1 MRTWLAQTLTLLVIV
16 SVPLSSSS
24 TGAATAALALAAL
37 ALAVHA
43 CARIAPRMVMV
54 GARALAHAEPLS
66 ETPAPSHPTTAG
78 RPLGRA
84 PTLAIAAA

>member
-1 MRTWLAQTLTLLVIV
+1 VRLLGLLFSVTIAVALLPDAQL
-16 SVPLSSSS
+16 
-24 TGAATAALALAAL
+24 ATAALAIAAL

-43 CARIAPRMVMV
+43 SANVSPAVLMV

-84 PTLAIAAA
+84 PTFAIAAA

>member
-1 MRTWLAQTLTLLVIV
+1 MTIV
-16 SVPLSSSS
+16 VAMLPDAS
-24 TGAATAALALAAL
+24 AAGAALAIAAL
-37 ALAVHA
+37 ALAVHSA
-43 CARIAPRMVMV
+43 AGVTPRQITV

-84 PTLAIAAA
+84 PTFAIAAA

>member
-1 MRTWLAQTLTLLVIV
+1 MRYVGLLFAMTLVV
-16 SVPLSSSS
+16 SMLPD
-24 TGAATAALALAAL
+24 ATAAGAALAIAAL

-43 CARIAPRMVMV
+43 SAHVSPAVLMV

-84 PTLAIAAA
+84 PTFAIAAA

>member
-1 MRTWLAQTLTLLVIV
+1 VRLLGLLFSVTIAVALLPDAQL
-16 SVPLSSSS
+16 
-24 TGAATAALALAAL
+24 ATAALAIAAL

-43 CARIAPRMVMV
+43 SANVSPAVLMV

>member
-1 MRTWLAQTLTLLVIV
+1 MRYLGLLFTMTLVVAMLPDA
-16 SVPLSSSS
+16 S
-24 TGAATAALALAAL
+24 AAGAALAIAAL

-43 CARIAPRMVMV
+43 SVQLAPHALQV

-84 PTLAIAAA
+84 PTGAIAAA

>member
-1 MRTWLAQTLTLLVIV
+1 MRYLGLLLAM
-16 SVPLSSSS
+16 SVAMLAVPDA
-24 TGAATAALALAAL
+24 TAATAALAIAAL

-43 CARIAPRMVMV
+43 SVQLAPRTMQV
-54 GARALAHAEPLS
+54 GARAIAHAEPLS

-84 PTLAIAAA
+84 PTGAIAAA

>member
-1 MRTWLAQTLTLLVIV
+1 MLFSMTIVVALTPDA
-16 SVPLSSSS
+16 S
-24 TGAATAALALAAL
+24 AATAALALAAL

-43 CARIAPRMVMV
+43 CAQLAPRSTRV

-84 PTLAIAAA
+84 PTFAIAAA

>member
-1 MRTWLAQTLTLLVIV
+1 MTLVVAMLPDAQLA
-16 SVPLSSSS
+16 
-24 TGAATAALALAAL
+24 GAALAIAAL
-37 ALAVHA
+37 VLAVH
-43 CARIAPRMVMV
+43 CAAGVTPRQIMV

-84 PTLAIAAA
+84 PTGAIAAA

>member
-1 MRTWLAQTLTLLVIV
+1 MRYLAPLLTMTVV
-16 SVPLSSSS
+16 VMMMPDA
-24 TGAATAALALAAL
+24 TAATAALAIAAL

-43 CARIAPRMVMV
+43 SMQLAPRTMQV
-54 GARALAHAEPLS
+54 GARAIAHAEPLS

-84 PTLAIAAA
+84 PTGAIAAA

>member
-1 MRTWLAQTLTLLVIV
+1 MLFSMTIV
-16 SVPLSSSS
+16 VAMLPDAS
-24 TGAATAALALAAL
+24 AATAALAIAAL

-43 CARIAPRMVMV
+43 CARIAPARLMV
-54 GARALAHAEPLS
+54 GSRALAHAEPLS

-84 PTLAIAAA
+84 PTFAIAAA

>member
-1 MRTWLAQTLTLLVIV
+1 MRYLGLLLAM
-16 SVPLSSSS
+16 SVAMLAVPDA
-24 TGAATAALALAAL
+24 TAATAALAIAAL
-37 ALAVHA
+37 ALAVHVSA
-43 CARIAPRMVMV
+43 GVAPRQLMV

-84 PTLAIAAA
+84 PTGAIAAA

>member
-1 MRTWLAQTLTLLVIV
+1 MTIV
-16 SVPLSSSS
+16 VAMLPD
-24 TGAATAALALAAL
+24 ATAAGAALAIAAL

-43 CARIAPRMVMV
+43 CASLAPRMVMV

-84 PTLAIAAA
+84 PTIAIAAA

>member
-1 MRTWLAQTLTLLVIV
+1 MRYLGLLFTMTIVVAMLPDAQM
-16 SVPLSSSS
+16 
-24 TGAATAALALAAL
+24 ATAALAIAAL

-43 CARIAPRMVMV
+43 SAAVSPSVLMV

-84 PTLAIAAA
+84 PTGAIAAA

>member
-1 MRTWLAQTLTLLVIV
+1 MRLLAMLFSMTIV
-16 SVPLSSSS
+16 VAMMPDAS
-24 TGAATAALALAAL
+24 AATAALALAAL

-43 CARIAPRMVMV
+43 CAQLSPRSTRV
-54 GARALAHAEPLS
+54 GARARAHAEPLS

-84 PTLAIAAA
+84 PTRAIAAA

>member
-1 MRTWLAQTLTLLVIV
+1 MRYLAPLLTMTVV
-16 SVPLSSSS
+16 VMMMPDA
-24 TGAATAALALAAL
+24 TAATAALAIAAL
-37 ALAVHA
+37 ALAVHVSA
-43 CARIAPRMVMV
+43 GVAPRQLMV

-84 PTLAIAAA
+84 PTGAIAAA